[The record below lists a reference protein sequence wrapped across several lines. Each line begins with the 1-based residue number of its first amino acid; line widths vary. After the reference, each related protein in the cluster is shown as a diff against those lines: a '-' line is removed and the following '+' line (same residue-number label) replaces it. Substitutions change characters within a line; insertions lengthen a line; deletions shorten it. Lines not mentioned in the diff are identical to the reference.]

1 MFGVPCFIIERTIEG
16 LVGGNMVKKKTKFLC
31 NSCGYESPKWMGRC
45 PGCGEWNK
53 MVEEVEVISKGPRG
67 AFQHSSTT
75 SQKAMPIIS
84 IETED
89 APRVETE
96 LDELNR
102 VLGGGVVPGSL
113 VLIGGDPGI
122 GKSTLLLQVS
132 ALLSNKGHRVL
143 YISGEE
149 SIRQTKLRA
158 ERLGVKS
165 AELYI
170 YSETNLEFLN
180 QTIEEVQPKFVIV
193 DSIQTVH
200 HPEVTSAPGSVSQV
214 RECTAELMR
223 IAKTKNIAI
232 FLVGHVTKEGQ
243 IAGPRILEHM
253 VDTVLYFEGE
263 RHHTYRILRSQKNRF
278 GSTNE
283 IAIFEMLQGGLKE
296 VLNPSELFLQ
306 ERSQGAA
313 GSSVVA
319 SMEGTRPIL
328 VEIQA
333 LVTPSSFNYPK
344 RMATGIDQNRVSLLM
359 AVLEKRMGMLLQAQD
374 AYIKVAG
381 GVKLDE
387 PAIDL
392 AVLTSIVSSYQDRA
406 VSAGDCI
413 IGEVGL
419 TGEVRRVSR
428 VEQRVQEAAKLGFKR
443 AIVPASNIGGWD
455 YPAGIEVVG
464 VETVNEALKLCFRD
478 L

>member
-1 MFGVPCFIIERTIEG
+1 MA
-16 LVGGNMVKKKTKFLC
+16 KKKTKFMC
-31 NSCGYESPKWMGRC
+31 QTCGYESPKWMGRC
-45 PGCGEWNK
+45 PGCGSWNT
-53 MVEEVEVISKGPRG
+53 MVEEVEVTQTKGPRG
-67 AFQHSSTT
+67 AFQHTVT
-75 SQKAMPIIS
+75 SQKATPITAV
-84 IETED
+84 ETKE
-89 APRVETE
+89 APRVTTE
-96 LDELNR
+96 LGELNR
-102 VLGGGVVPGSL
+102 VLGGGIVPGSL

-132 ALLSNKGHRVL
+132 ALLANRGERVL

-158 ERLGVKS
+158 ERLGVTS
-165 AELYI
+165 PDLFILA
-170 YSETNLEFLN
+170 ETNLEMLHN
-180 QTIEEVQPKFVIV
+180 TIEEMNPKFVIV

-243 IAGPRILEHM
+243 IAGPRLLEHM

-263 RHHTYRILRSQKNRF
+263 RHHTFRILRSVKNRF

-283 IAIFEMLQGGLKE
+283 IAIFEMLQSGLKE

-306 ERSQGAA
+306 ERADGAS
-313 GSSVVA
+313 GSVVVA

-333 LVTPSSFNYPK
+333 LVTESSFNYPK
-344 RMATGIDQNRVSLLM
+344 RMATGLEQNRVSLLM
-359 AVLEKRMGMLLQAQD
+359 AVLEKRAGMLLQTHD

-392 AVLTSIVSSYQDRA
+392 AVLASIVSSFRDKPSK
-406 VSAGDCI
+406 VDDCI

-419 TGEVRRVSR
+419 TGEIRRVSR
-428 VEQRVQEAAKLGFKR
+428 IEQRVQEAAKLGFRR
-443 AIVPASNIGGWD
+443 AIVPASNLGGWD
-455 YPAGIEVVG
+455 YPEGIDVVG
-464 VETVNEALKLCFRD
+464 VENVGEALREIFS
-478 L
+478 

>member
-1 MFGVPCFIIERTIEG
+1 MAKR
-16 LVGGNMVKKKTKFLC
+16 KTKFMC
-31 NSCGYESPKWMGRC
+31 NSCGYESAKWMGRC
-45 PGCGEWNK
+45 PGCSEWNT
-53 MVEEVEVISKGPRG
+53 MVEEVEVVVKGPRRT
-67 AFQHSSTT
+67 FQHSENS
-75 SQKAMPIIS
+75 SQKALPITA
-84 IETED
+84 IETDDE
-89 APRVETE
+89 PRVKIDLSEF
-96 LDELNR
+96 DR
-102 VLGGGVVPGSL
+102 VLGGGIVPGSL
-113 VLIGGDPGI
+113 ILIGGDPGI

-132 ALLSNKGHRVL
+132 ALLANKGQRVL
-143 YISGEE
+143 YMSGEE

-158 ERLGVKS
+158 ERLGVDS
-165 AELYI
+165 SELYI
-170 YSETNLEFLN
+170 YAETNLELVN
-180 QTIEEVQPKFVIV
+180 EAIDQVEPKFVVI

-200 HPEVTSAPGSVSQV
+200 HPDVTSAPGSVTQV

-313 GSSVVA
+313 GSTVVA

-333 LVTPSSFNYPK
+333 LITPTSFNYPK
-344 RMATGIDQNRVSLLM
+344 RMASGIDQNRVQLLM
-359 AVLEKRMGMLLQAQD
+359 AVLEKRVGLLLQTQD

-392 AVLTSIVSSYQDRA
+392 AVLTTIVSSYKDLA
-406 VSAGDCI
+406 VSAYDCFM
-413 IGEVGL
+413 GEVGL

-443 AIVPASNIGGWD
+443 AIVPASNLGGWD
-455 YPAGIEVVG
+455 YPEGIQVVG
-464 VETVNEALKLCFRD
+464 VENVSDALKIAFPNT
-478 L
+478 

>member
-1 MFGVPCFIIERTIEG
+1 MA
-16 LVGGNMVKKKTKFLC
+16 KKKSKFVC
-31 NSCGYESPKWMGRC
+31 MGCGYESAKWMGRC

-53 MVEEVEVISKGPRG
+53 MEEEVEVVVKGPRA
-67 AFQHSSTT
+67 AFQHSATV
-75 SQKAMPIIS
+75 SQKATPITRVEVMEES
-84 IETED
+84 
-89 APRVETE
+89 RVETDM
-96 LDELNR
+96 DELNR
-102 VLGGGVVPGSL
+102 VLGGGIVPGSL

-158 ERLGVKS
+158 ERLGVMS
-165 AELYI
+165 DELYI
-170 YSETNLEFLN
+170 YSETNLELIH
-180 QTIEEVQPKFVIV
+180 QTIEDVKPKFVIV

-223 IAKTKNIAI
+223 IAKTKGIAI

-243 IAGPRILEHM
+243 IAGPRLLEHM

-283 IAIFEMLQGGLKE
+283 IAIFEMLQDGLKE

-306 ERSQGAA
+306 ERSHGAA
-313 GSSVVA
+313 GSTIVA

-328 VEIQA
+328 VEIQS
-333 LVTPSSFNYPK
+333 LVTPTSFNYPK
-344 RMATGIDQNRVSLLM
+344 RMATGVDQNRVQLLM

-392 AVLTSIVSSYQDRA
+392 AVLTSIVSSYKDQS
-406 VSAGDCI
+406 VNGTDCF

-428 VEQRVQEAAKLGFKR
+428 IEQRVQEAAKLGFKR
-443 AIVPASNIGGWD
+443 AIIPASNIGGWD
-455 YPAGIEVVG
+455 YPKGIEVVG
-464 VETVNEALKLCFRD
+464 VETIKDALKVCFRD

>member
-1 MFGVPCFIIERTIEG
+1 MA
-16 LVGGNMVKKKTKFLC
+16 KKKTKFMC
-31 NSCGYESPKWMGRC
+31 RSCGYESPKWMGRC
-45 PGCGEWNK
+45 PGCGEWNT
-53 MVEEVEVISKGPRG
+53 MDEETEIVQKGPRG
-67 AFQHSSTT
+67 AFQHSDAVK
-75 SQKAMPIIS
+75 QKAMPINS
-84 IETED
+84 VKIEDE
-89 APRVETE
+89 PRVRTE
-96 LDELNR
+96 MEELNR
-102 VLGGGVVPGSL
+102 VLGGGIVPGSL

-132 ALLSNKGHRVL
+132 ALLANQQQRVL

-158 ERLGVKS
+158 QRLGVLS
-165 AELYI
+165 DELYI
-170 YSETNLEFLN
+170 YAETDLALIHN
-180 QTIEEVQPKFVIV
+180 TIDNVKPKFVIV
-193 DSIQTVH
+193 DSIQTIH
-200 HPEVTSAPGSVSQV
+200 HPEVASAPGSVSQV
-214 RECTAELMR
+214 RECTAELMK
-223 IAKTKNIAI
+223 IAKTQGIAI
-232 FLVGHVTKEGQ
+232 FLVGHVTKDGQ
-243 IAGPRILEHM
+243 IAGPRLLEHM

-263 RHHTYRILRSQKNRF
+263 RHHTYRILRSVKNRF

-283 IAIFEMLQGGLKE
+283 IAIFEMLQAGLKE
-296 VLNPSELFLQ
+296 VLNPSEMFIQ
-306 ERSQGAA
+306 ERSQGGA
-313 GSSVVA
+313 GSTIVA

-344 RMATGIDQNRVSLLM
+344 RMATGLDQNRVSLLM

-392 AVLTSIVSSYQDRA
+392 AVLMSIVSSYRDTA
-406 VSAGDCI
+406 PKGTDCY

-428 VEQRVQEAAKLGFKR
+428 IEQRVGEAAKLGFER
-443 AIVPASNIGGWD
+443 AVIPASNIGGWEF
-455 YPAGIEVVG
+455 PEGIQVVG
-464 VETVNEALKLCFRD
+464 VETVRDALELC
-478 L
+478 LPQ